1 MTLQQRFSAH
11 TLTTDQLQALDAL
24 EGFFRNPHAGIF
36 ILQGYAGTG
45 KTFLMQGVAA
55 WLGEQARTVKYAA
68 PTNRAAKLLQFRTQT
83 PVLTLH
89 KLLYHSVEGAFQLAA
104 RPDDWGPNPVLV
116 VDEASMLGNFTPEQT
131 GLRFGSGQL
140 LNDLMNFIDLRRF
153 PQSKLIFVG
162 DGAQLPPV
170 GMRFSPALSVAALRQ
185 FSQTGIQQAT
195 LKEVVRQKAGSGIL
209 QTATQFR
216 RALESNQFS
225 TRLPLEPSKDL
236 RIANGSRLL
245 SSYFQQQPKEP
256 CGKQIILAY
265 TNEATEAYNKAV
277 RQHYFGASESLCQ
290 GEFLLVT
297 NNLPDLPFPLTN
309 GELVKVLQVGT
320 LEQKQASMKRGT
332 FKELP
337 CPLLTYTEEV
347 ITATFCFRN
356 AVVAFRNQAGEAVQQ
371 RVKILE
377 NSLFLSEQEQLPPAV
392 SFLLKRLAGK
402 EFFNSNRLLFR
413 TNRARFDAEQ
423 KAFVQK
429 NLYANALIAR
439 FGYAITCHKAQGGEW
454 ERVFVDL
461 CAPIQ
466 RDSAGFYRWSYTALT
481 RASKQVFLRL
491 NPHDQPRSVKREA
504 PQQQTRLSK
513 RDHSIAL
520 TIA

>member
-1 MTLQQRFSAH
+1 M
-11 TLTTDQLQALDAL
+11 
-24 EGFFRNPHAGIF
+24 
-36 ILQGYAGTG
+36 
-45 KTFLMQGVAA
+45 
-55 WLGEQARTVKYAA
+55 
-68 PTNRAAKLLQFRTQT
+68 
-83 PVLTLH
+83 
-89 KLLYHSVEGAFQLAA
+89 
-104 RPDDWGPNPVLV
+104 
-116 VDEASMLGNFTPEQT
+116 
-131 GLRFGSGQL
+131 
-140 LNDLMNFIDLRRF
+140 
-153 PQSKLIFVG
+153 
-162 DGAQLPPV
+162 
-170 GMRFSPALSVAALRQ
+170 
-185 FSQTGIQQAT
+185 
-195 LKEVVRQKAGSGIL
+195 
-209 QTATQFR
+209 
-216 RALESNQFS
+216 
-225 TRLPLEPSKDL
+225 
-236 RIANGSRLL
+236 
-245 SSYFQQQPKEP
+245 
-256 CGKQIILAY
+256 
-265 TNEATEAYNKAV
+265 
-277 RQHYFGASESLCQ
+277 
-290 GEFLLVT
+290 
-297 NNLPDLPFPLTN
+297 
-309 GELVKVLQVGT
+309 
-320 LEQKQASMKRGT
+320 
-332 FKELP
+332 
-337 CPLLTYTEEV
+337 

-481 RASKQVFLRL
+481 RASRQVFLRL
-491 NPHDQPRSVKREA
+491 NPHDQPRPVKREA